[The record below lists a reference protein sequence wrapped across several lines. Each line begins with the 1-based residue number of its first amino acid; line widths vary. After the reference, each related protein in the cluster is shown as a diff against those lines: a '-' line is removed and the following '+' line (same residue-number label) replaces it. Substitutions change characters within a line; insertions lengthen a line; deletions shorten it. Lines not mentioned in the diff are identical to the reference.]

1 MIREALI
8 YFFTPTTPLAKKYG
22 FLYQSVSL
30 EHRYERCKKQW
41 LPHLKNCQDLF
52 LDAVKKVRN
61 KKSIVILGSA
71 HLHEIPM
78 HLLLEHFESI
88 TLVDLIHPLKHHW
101 TAKRNPRVKLI
112 TQDLSQSL
120 DKLDS
125 LQSLEDLHALIK
137 NLGEETLFS
146 FQADLIVSSNLLSQ
160 LALLPMEAVE
170 KKIKRQLTIEEKD
183 LICTAFAELHL
194 KNLTACQGQKLI
206 YADREVI
213 YRDTKGEV
221 IYTGKYPVSFAGYK
235 KLKDWLWLLAPL
247 KEASKDYS
255 IEMKVEA
262 YEQL

>member
-1 MIREALI
+1 MIREAII

-52 LDAVKKVRN
+52 LAAVKKVPQ
-61 KKSIVILGSA
+61 KKSVVILGSA

-78 HLLLEHFESI
+78 HLLLDNFESI

-101 TAKRNPRVKLI
+101 TAKRNPRVKLV

-137 NLGEETLFS
+137 NLGGQKLFD

-170 KKIKRQLTIEEKD
+170 KKIKRQLTIEEKNV
-183 LICTAFAELHL
+183 ICTAFAELHL
-194 KNLTACQGQKLI
+194 KNFSACQGQKLI

-213 YRDTKGEV
+213 YRDPKGDV
-221 IYTGKYPVSFAGYK
+221 IYTGKYPVSFDGFK
-235 KLKDWLWLLAPL
+235 KIKDWLWLLAPL
-247 KEASKDYS
+247 KEASKNYS